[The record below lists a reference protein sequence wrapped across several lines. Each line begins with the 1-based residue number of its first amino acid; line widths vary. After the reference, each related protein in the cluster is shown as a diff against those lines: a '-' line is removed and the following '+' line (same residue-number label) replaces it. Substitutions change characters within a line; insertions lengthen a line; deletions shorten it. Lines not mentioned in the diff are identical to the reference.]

1 MVFYC
6 TVAACGFLSLL
17 YQKLTSD
24 RLQKMLVFSFLI
36 FKSGSLT
43 FTLCFHSF
51 LQSVGSEL
59 LFLTVSKR
67 LRGMVL
73 TDAGPSSLALLAGY

>member
-43 FTLCFHSF
+43 FMLCFHSF

-67 LRGMVL
+67 FHGMVL

>member
-1 MVFYC
+1 
-6 TVAACGFLSLL
+6 
-17 YQKLTSD
+17 
-24 RLQKMLVFSFLI
+24 MLVFYFLI

-43 FTLCFHSF
+43 FRLCFHSF

-59 LFLTVSKR
+59 LFLTENKR
-67 LRGMVL
+67 FPGMGL